1 MNSFAEQQLP
11 LLDMTLALRHELM
24 PTLTDEDLA
33 FQIAGNPT
41 LGGILKQFA
50 ETEQQYA
57 DSFVTAKHDWSLTLE
72 PELATSVEAL
82 KARYAQT
89 EQAFK
94 DKLSSLSEED
104 VANRIIDREH
114 MQIPVSTQFHIYR
127 EAFLIYSAK
136 IVVYLR
142 AMGKEVPEQLTMWIG

>member
-33 FQIAGNPT
+33 FQIEGNPT

-57 DSFVTAKHDWSLTLE
+57 DSFVAGKHDWSLTLE

-89 EQAFK
+89 EKAFK
-94 DKLSSLSEED
+94 DNLSSLSEED

-114 MQIPVSTQFHIYR
+114 MQVPATVQFHIYR

-142 AMGKEVPEQLTMWIG
+142 AMGKEVPEQLNMWIE